1 MFKYNSKIRS
11 LKLILE
17 PNFMK
22 NNMLKL
28 VKLIKSNGLI
38 IFSLPLIINTFLNI
52 FEKANIKILNEIN
65 FAKFGSFILGSLFFI
80 YLSNFLNNRY
90 LLGGKS
96 IGLVLFL
103 TSYFIFDTVLLFFS
117 KNFNFKFT
125 FIFISLL
132 WCVLIIYK
140 TKSLVEI
147 TKILLLFFIYRIFNH
162 FFFAEIAN
170 NYNYQELNTDVP
182 VQWFGIASMIF
193 EETTILLLRII

>member
-65 FAKFGSFILGSLFFI
+65 FPKLGSFILGSLFFI
-80 YLSNFLNNRY
+80 YLSNFLNNQY
-90 LLGGKS
+90 LSS
-96 IGLVLFL
+96 I
-103 TSYFIFDTVLLFFS
+103 YI
-117 KNFNFKFT
+117 K
-125 FIFISLL
+125 
-132 WCVLIIYK
+132 
-140 TKSLVEI
+140 
-147 TKILLLFFIYRIFNH
+147 H
-162 FFFAEIAN
+162 
-170 NYNYQELNTDVP
+170 
-182 VQWFGIASMIF
+182 
-193 EETTILLLRII
+193 